1 MAPQSER
8 ADSDIGYTNC
18 SLQPF
23 DDAATY
29 GASFKKKIVVID
41 GLDNLSEA
49 NGHDTAATILTEQLA
64 PAGGVTNSP
73 GNSSI
78 DQYLA
83 VEKGLGAAT
92 RMSSIALG
100 VGNNGTESGSTLSYS
115 KGVPLPKIIDPSETF
130 TKLFGSAVSGTDPA
144 AKAAAERKQKIGQSV
159 VDFIRKDINR
169 LHARL
174 APPEQQKLDQHL
186 TSLREIEKQLASFQ
200 GAGGCV
206 IPAQPKPTGNTDAK
220 INFSKL
226 QSYNGGEPFSIA
238 SPTCRST

>member
-1 MAPQSER
+1 
-8 ADSDIGYTNC
+8 
-18 SLQPF
+18 
-23 DDAATY
+23 
-29 GASFKKKIVVID
+29 
-41 GLDNLSEA
+41 
-49 NGHDTAATILTEQLA
+49 
-64 PAGGVTNSP
+64 
-73 GNSSI
+73 
-78 DQYLA
+78 
-83 VEKGLGAAT
+83 
-92 RMSSIALG
+92 MSSIALG

-130 TKLFGSAVSGTDPA
+130 TKLFGSAVSGHRIPA

-206 IPAQPKPTGNTDAK
+206 VPRPAQAH
-220 INFSKL
+220 
-226 QSYNGGEPFSIA
+226 GERATPSSTSANCSRTTAASRSSIA
-238 SPTCRST
+238 SPNLQIDMMAQAMACDITRFGTLYMNDLSRTGYLSGFPDDVHGGVAHTYRVLTMATAVPPSRAIRAVGLTWQR